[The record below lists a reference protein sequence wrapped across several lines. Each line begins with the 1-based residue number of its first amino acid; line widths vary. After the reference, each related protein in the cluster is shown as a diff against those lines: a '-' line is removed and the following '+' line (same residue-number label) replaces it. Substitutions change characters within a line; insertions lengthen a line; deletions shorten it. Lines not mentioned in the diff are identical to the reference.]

1 MRHGHHQN
9 YGENSMDNY
18 QQYIHKSRYAR
29 YLAELKRREEWGESV
44 ERYSEFMSRMAR
56 GRGGFSLPSEA
67 VQAIID
73 MEIMP
78 SMRALMTA
86 GDALEKDNV
95 AGYNCSYLPI
105 NRMRAFDETLY
116 ILMCG
121 VGIGFSVERQY
132 IADLPEI
139 SENFYETDTV
149 IAVRDSKIGWATAYK
164 ELLAMLWSGMIPK
177 WDISRIRPAGSRL
190 LTFGGR
196 ASGPDPLDRLFRV
209 TIEMFKG
216 ASGRKLTSIE
226 CHDIMNYIGEAV
238 VVGGV
243 RRTAEISL
251 SNHSD
256 ERMRNAKM
264 GNWFAENPQRALAN
278 NSICYT
284 ERPDVGA
291 FMREWMAIYQSGSGE
306 RGIFNRQACKNMVP
320 ERRDADWDFGTN
332 PCSEI
337 VLRPKQFCN
346 LSEVVARPSD
356 KMPELKEK
364 VRMATI
370 LGTYQAMLTNFRYLT
385 TQWKRNTEEEALL
398 GVSITG
404 IFDCP
409 FLINSTNE
417 ELQELKNVAIETNKK
432 TAKNLSINPATSITC
447 VKPSGTVSQLVNS
460 SSGIHPRYN
469 DYYIRRVRN
478 DKKDPLSET
487 MINSGIPYITDPYNN
502 NSWVFEF
509 PMKSPTK
516 ALTRKNIGPITQL
529 DIWKHFALNWCEHK
543 PSMTCY
549 VNESDWPE
557 VGAWVWN
564 NFDIM
569 NGVSFLPSSD
579 EGHIYEAAPYEDIS
593 KDGYKARNKEM
604 PSSIDWSSIVEEE
617 DFTTSSQELACTA
630 DHCEL

>member
-1 MRHGHHQN
+1 
-9 YGENSMDNY
+9 MDSY

-29 YLAELKRREEWGESV
+29 YLPEEKRRETWEESV
-44 ERYSEFMSRMAR
+44 ERYCDFMNYMAIE
-56 GRGGFSLPSEA
+56 RGGTPLSSEIK
-67 VQAIID
+67 QAIID
-73 MEIMP
+73 LEIMP

-86 GDALEKDNV
+86 GHALEKDQA

-105 NRMRAFDETLY
+105 DRMRAFDETLY
-116 ILMCG
+116 VLMCG
-121 VGIGFSVERQY
+121 VGVGFSVERQY
-132 IADLPEI
+132 IASLPEI

-164 ELLAMLWSGMIPK
+164 ELLAMLWTGMIPK
-177 WDISRIRPAGSRL
+177 WDTSKIRPAGARL
-190 LTFGGR
+190 VTFGGR
-196 ASGPDPLDRLFRV
+196 ASGPEPLDRLFRV
-209 TIEMFKG
+209 TIEVFKG
-216 ASGRKLTSIE
+216 AAGRKLTSIE
-226 CHDIMNYIGEAV
+226 CHDLMNYIGEAV

-264 GNWFAENPQRALAN
+264 GNWVSDNPQRALAN

-291 FMREWMAIYQSGSGE
+291 FMREWLAIYQSGSGE

-320 ERRDADWDFGTN
+320 ERRDANWDFGTN

-346 LSEVVARPSD
+346 LSEVVARSSD
-356 KMPELKEK
+356 KIPELKEK
-364 VRMATI
+364 VKMATV
-370 LGTYQAMLTNFRYLT
+370 LGTYQAMLTGFRYLSA
-385 TQWKRNTEEEALL
+385 QWKKNTQEEALL

-409 FLINSTNE
+409 VLINAGRE
-417 ELQELKNVAIETNKK
+417 ELQELKNAAIQTNERTSK
-432 TAKNLSINPATSITC
+432 ALSINASASITC
-447 VKPSGTVSQLVNS
+447 VRPSGTVSQLVDS
-460 SSGIHPRYN
+460 ASGIHPRYN

-487 MINSGIPYITDPYNN
+487 MINSNVPYTTDPYNDS
-502 NSWVFEF
+502 SWVFEF
-509 PMKSPTK
+509 PMKAPPK
-516 ALTRKNIGPITQL
+516 AVTRKNVAPLTQL
-529 DIWKHFALNWCEHK
+529 NIWKNFALNWCEHK

-549 VNESDWPE
+549 VNEKEWPE

-579 EGHIYEAAPYEDIS
+579 EGHIYEAAPYEDIT
-593 KDGYKARNKEM
+593 KEEYKEKVKTM
-604 PSSIDWSSIVEEE
+604 PKSIDWSSIIEED